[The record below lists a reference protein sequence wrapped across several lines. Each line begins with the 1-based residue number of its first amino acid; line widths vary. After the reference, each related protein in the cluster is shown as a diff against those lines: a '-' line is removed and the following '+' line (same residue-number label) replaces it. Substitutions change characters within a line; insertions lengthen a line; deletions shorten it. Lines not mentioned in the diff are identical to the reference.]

1 MCISNG
7 QVTQRVKMKTNPL
20 VFSSMLQNLFLV
32 IIVGLKLKSNLLRFV
47 VSVLQTV
54 LALEISGIVS
64 NAGTYIRT
72 NARTQLTTYLNAI

>member
-1 MCISNG
+1 
-7 QVTQRVKMKTNPL
+7 MKTNPL

-64 NAGTYIRT
+64 NAGTYIQT

>member
-1 MCISNG
+1 
-7 QVTQRVKMKTNPL
+7 MKTNPL